1 MHCVR
6 AVAWRPQSYSTSLS
20 APPPASHSS
29 HGRLA
34 SRPHWSERVRVLKT
48 PYSLSLCRAEPS
60 QALSESLRRN
70 QTQTLIFFFL
80 SIKTKAK
87 RVVSR
92 PVSTPPLPTS
102 PSMAT
107 WLCHCQ
113 QFAAGVGRE
122 NRLHSTHQRLG
133 FLILAVATKSDQ
145 LPLLA
150 YHTSQD
156 SSWVGICGQFRLSS
170 QMGKLRLR
178 DVKGKELW
186 VVPVGLI

>member
-92 PVSTPPLPTS
+92 PVSTPPPTPDLS
-102 PSMAT
+102 K
-107 WLCHCQ
+107 H
-113 QFAAGVGRE
+113 G
-122 NRLHSTHQRLG
+122 N
-133 FLILAVATKSDQ
+133 VA
-145 LPLLA
+145 LPLSAVRCGSGQGKPAALHPPKA
-150 YHTSQD
+150 WVLD
-156 SSWVGICGQFRLSS
+156 PSSSHQVRPTATACI
-170 QMGKLRLR
+170 
-178 DVKGKELW
+178 
-186 VVPVGLI
+186 PHITGL

>member
-6 AVAWRPQSYSTSLS
+6 AVAWRPQSYSTSLP

-34 SRPHWSERVRVLKT
+34 SRPRWSEPVRVLKT
-48 PYSLSLCRAEPS
+48 PYSHSLCSAEPS

-70 QTQTLIFFFL
+70 QIQTLIFFFL

-92 PVSTPPLPTS
+92 PISTPPIPQTS

-133 FLILAVATKSDQ
+133 FLILAAATKSDQ
-145 LPLLA
+145 LPLVRA
-150 YHTSQD
+150 CHT
-156 SSWVGICGQFRLSS
+156 IT
-170 QMGKLRLR
+170 
-178 DVKGKELW
+178 
-186 VVPVGLI
+186 GL

>member
-48 PYSLSLCRAEPS
+48 PYSLSLCKAQPS

-70 QTQTLIFFFL
+70 QIQTLIFFFFP
-80 SIKTKAK
+80 
-87 RVVSR
+87 SR
-92 PVSTPPLPTS
+92 PKPRGLCPVPSPLPPLPTS

-156 SSWVGICGQFRLSS
+156 SSWVGICGQLRLSS
-170 QMGKLRLR
+170 QMGKLRIR

>member
-70 QTQTLIFFFL
+70 QIQTLIFFFFP
-80 SIKTKAK
+80 
-87 RVVSR
+87 SR
-92 PVSTPPLPTS
+92 PKPRECV
-102 PSMAT
+102 PS
-107 WLCHCQ
+107 
-113 QFAAGVGRE
+113 
-122 NRLHSTHQRLG
+122 RLHSPPPATPDLSKHG
-133 FLILAVATKSDQ
+133 NVA
-145 LPLLA
+145 LPLSAVRCGSGQGKPAALHPPKA
-150 YHTSQD
+150 WVLD
-156 SSWVGICGQFRLSS
+156 PSSSHQVRPTATACI
-170 QMGKLRLR
+170 
-178 DVKGKELW
+178 
-186 VVPVGLI
+186 PHITGL